1 MGSNFKDKTQEH
13 AIYSDCYKT
22 DIIRLSRSPY
32 YGWNIFFS
40 HRSFV
45 TILLS
50 PGGTVL
56 KQLKIM
62 KSVRKIL
69 PVPVT
74 ILFM

>member
-1 MGSNFKDKTQEH
+1 MQLIYFKKDLEAMGSNFNDKTQEQ

-40 HRSFV
+40 LRSFV

-50 PGGTVL
+50 LGSTVTKPSTL
-56 KQLKIM
+56 NYEM
-62 KSVRKIL
+62 
-69 PVPVT
+69 
-74 ILFM
+74 